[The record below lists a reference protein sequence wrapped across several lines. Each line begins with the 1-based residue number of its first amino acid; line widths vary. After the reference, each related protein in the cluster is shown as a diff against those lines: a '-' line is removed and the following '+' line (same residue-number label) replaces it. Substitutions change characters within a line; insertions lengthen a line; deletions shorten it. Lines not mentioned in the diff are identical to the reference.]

1 MWIMGQN
8 EKLIIPLRRFDSLF
22 VRDCKVIGYNSVD
35 VQEIYLGAYDSE
47 ERAKEVLCDLFCQID
62 NTRFMMPDK

>member
-1 MWIMGQN
+1 MWIMKQN
-8 EKLIIPLRRFDSLF
+8 EKAIFPLRSLDAIL
-22 VRDCKVIGYNSVD
+22 VRDNKVVGYNMNEAQD
-35 VQEIYLGAYDSE
+35 IDLGVYDSE